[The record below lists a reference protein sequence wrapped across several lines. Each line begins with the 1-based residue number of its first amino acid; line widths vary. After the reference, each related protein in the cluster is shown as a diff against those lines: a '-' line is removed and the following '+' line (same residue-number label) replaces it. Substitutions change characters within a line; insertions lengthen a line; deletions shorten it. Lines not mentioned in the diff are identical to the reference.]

1 MSISDYIAGMPLVVE
16 DAGTIALEEISK
28 GLSCKNDFHRPIQ
41 ERIDD
46 IAKSLE
52 KLVRSVNSI
61 SELGIQKVNEKN

>member
-1 MSISDYIAGMPLVVE
+1 MTLVDK

-52 KLVRSVNSI
+52 ILVRSVNSI